1 MMWFPGYVMSRC
13 YDVLTMWCRNIQTM
27 WRHYTDIFSKIMP
40 WPHYAD
46 SLVELPYY
54 VRATGSS
61 CWTLG
66 DISAED
72 SNHLSPFPSLKMKK
86 PMMPK
91 KHFWC
96 CLRPVDVFSPS
107 LLRNTG
113 SILFDSEDRP
123 RECRVSSLVTNE
135 ADEADK
141 MSFEDQPSSVVK
153 WKLSLFCSYLDFQT
167 MFLSLKVGPSRDPG
181 AGYRGAGMWTQVS

>member
-1 MMWFPGYVMSRC
+1 MGAESAFSVRFTPKPLFKFLTIGLRC
-13 YDVLTMWCRNIQTM
+13 DKVKLWNQDTSMPWHHNDSTPWCCDVLTMWCRNTQTM

-40 WPHYAD
+40 WPHCAD

-66 DISAED
+66 DISAGD

-91 KHFWC
+91 KHF
-96 CLRPVDVFSPS
+96 LMLSVASRRFFPFS
-107 LLRNTG
+107 
-113 SILFDSEDRP
+113 
-123 RECRVSSLVTNE
+123 
-135 ADEADK
+135 A
-141 MSFEDQPSSVVK
+141 
-153 WKLSLFCSYLDFQT
+153 
-167 MFLSLKVGPSRDPG
+167 
-181 AGYRGAGMWTQVS
+181 